1 MNNNVWK
8 LLNNQYNKELATAA
22 LMFEYSARIDE
33 YGMDH
38 FSELLYEWGKEEF
51 EHAQTI
57 EKYLRDRQS
66 WIRTNELMVPKII
79 DSSEPLPILEAISE
93 YQKGVS
99 AAFNEIAEVAFM
111 NKDFA
116 TYNFIEYFIKDQ
128 IAEEKKCGDLINAFK
143 MSEDLLVI
151 DKKIKQI
158 KEEHYPESK

>member
-38 FSELLYEWGKEEF
+38 FSSLLYEWAKEEL

-57 EKYLRDRQS
+57 EKYLRKRQA
-66 WIRTNELMVPKII
+66 WIRTNELMVPKVV
-79 DSSEPLPILEAISE
+79 DSNEPLQILEAISE
-93 YQKGVS
+93 YQRNVS
-99 AAFNEIAEVAFM
+99 AAVNEIAEVAFM

-116 TYNFIEYFIKDQ
+116 TYNFIEYFIEDQ
-128 IAEEKKCGDLINAFK
+128 IAEEKKCADLLNAFK

-151 DKKIKQI
+151 DKKIEEI
-158 KEEHYPESK
+158 KNEHYSKSE